1 MPDDSAPS
9 EILTYSLG
17 GEIIRCAVD
26 FVFIVHVFVAMS
38 TPLRGLVTI
47 GIASP
52 FNICASVCVSAFE
65 CVSVVVSVVTCIC
78 ARACVYVLLY
88 PSLR

>member
-1 MPDDSAPS
+1 MPDDTEPL

-17 GEIIRCAVD
+17 GEIVRCAVD
-26 FVFIVHVFVAMS
+26 FVFIVHVPVAMS

-47 GIASP
+47 GLASP
-52 FNICASVCVSAFE
+52 FIICASVCVSAFE
-65 CVSVVVSVVTCIC
+65 CARVVVSVVACIC
-78 ARACVYVLLY
+78 ARACVYFLLY